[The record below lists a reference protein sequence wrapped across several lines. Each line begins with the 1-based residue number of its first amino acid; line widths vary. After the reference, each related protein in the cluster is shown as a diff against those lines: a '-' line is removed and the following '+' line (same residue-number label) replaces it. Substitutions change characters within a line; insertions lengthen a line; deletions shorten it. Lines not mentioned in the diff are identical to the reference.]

1 MKRPELSKANPST
14 LHRQIF
20 QIKQGSVSRFS
31 SIIKGW
37 IDKKIQAWAGFWSGF
52 RVRLGE
58 MNPRLKRGLGIG
70 LLIMVLFELAI
81 YFIPLPWEQIHRST
95 STLVFDRNAKILRAF
110 TSDDDMWR
118 IRTSLEQI
126 SPTLRRYLIFYED
139 RFFYYHPGFNPVAI
153 GRAFLQNFRSGRIIS
168 GGSTITMQIAR
179 MIEPKERTWQNK
191 LIELF
196 RALQLERRFS
206 KDELLEIYFNIAPY
220 GGNIEGVAA
229 ASWLYFGKEP
239 SQLSPG
245 EAALLSVIPNSPSQ
259 LRPDLYPKQARQARD
274 KVLTRLYEHKQIS
287 LQEYQEALAEEVP
300 TTRQV
305 WPFIAPHFCLEM
317 KKRSPQ
323 EARIMTTID
332 LNLQVFIE
340 ELIAVEIEKLE
351 SKGITNAAV
360 VVLENYHHELLAAV
374 GSAEFFNERHQGQV
388 NGYLAPRSPGS
399 TLKPF
404 VYALGMERGLLTPK
418 HYLADV
424 PVIYAGYSPE
434 NYDRTYSG
442 LVSTEEALKRSLNVP
457 AINLLAD
464 LGGEALHEL
473 LRKAE
478 FTTITPV
485 NHYGLPMVLGGC
497 EVNLLE
503 LTTLYSSLA
512 CGGRYYSPRT
522 RLAQR
527 AAQPKLLFSP
537 GVAYVLTEILTEVLR
552 PDLPACWEFSSLPKV
567 AWKTGTSYGHKDA
580 WSIGYDPRYT
590 VGVWVG
596 NFSGVGRSELVGAE
610 TAAPILFDIFNK
622 LNLNTTV
629 HWLKQPSTVKLRE
642 VCALSGQKPGPH
654 CPTMVTDYYL
664 TNCSPDAE
672 CAFHQTYL
680 LDPEAGYRL
689 PPHYYSSTKELAE
702 IVYIQYPPR
711 VASWLEQNGRPIE
724 KLPPLLPDWQKL
736 MPGGAPVIH
745 SPSPDYIYQ
754 LRQGIPREYQKIS
767 LEAAAGNDV
776 HRLYWF
782 IDGQF
787 LGHTKPGERL
797 FYLPEPG
804 AHRVV
809 CQDDQGRNAE
819 VKMVISE

>member
-1 MKRPELSKANPST
+1 MNYGQVDKVNLSVQQRPGS
-14 LHRQIF
+14 QIRPDCTC
-20 QIKQGSVSRFS
+20 RFIS
-31 SIIKGW
+31 MPTVL
-37 IDKKIQAWAGFWSGF
+37 AGKVVRAWSGLWYGF
-52 RVRLGE
+52 RQKLGK
-58 MNPRLKRGLGIG
+58 MNTRLKMGVGIG
-70 LLIMVLFELAI
+70 LLLLVLFELAI
-81 YFIPLPWEQIHRST
+81 YLIPLPWEQIHRST

-110 TSDDDMWR
+110 TSDDDKWR
-118 IRTSLEQI
+118 IRTELSQV
-126 SPTLRRYLIFYED
+126 SPILRRYLIFYED
-139 RFFYYHPGFNPVAI
+139 RFFYYHPGFNPVSI
-153 GRAFLQNFRSGRIIS
+153 GRAFFQNLKAGRIIS

-179 MIEPKERTWQNK
+179 MIEPKERIWHNK

-196 RALQLERRFS
+196 RALQLEQRFS

-245 EAALLSVIPNSPSQ
+245 EAALLSVIPNSPTQ
-259 LRPDLYPKQARQARD
+259 LRPDLYPKEAKQARD
-274 KVLTRLYEHKQIS
+274 KVLTRLYEHNQIS
-287 LQEYQEALAEEVP
+287 LREYQEALAEEVP
-300 TTRQV
+300 TARQV
-305 WPFIAPHFCLEM
+305 WPFIVPHFCLEM
-317 KKRSPQ
+317 KKRFSREP
-323 EARIMTTID
+323 RVMTTID
-332 LNLQVFIE
+332 LNLQLFIE
-340 ELIAVEIEKLE
+340 ELVAAEIEKLE

-360 VVLENYHHELLAAV
+360 VVIDNHRHELLAAV
-374 GSAEFFNERHQGQV
+374 GSAEFFNVRHQGQV

-442 LVSTEEALKRSLNVP
+442 LVSAEEALQRSLNVP

-473 LRKAE
+473 LRKAG

-503 LTTLYSSLA
+503 LTALYSSLA
-512 CGGRYYSPRT
+512 CGGRYYSPKT
-522 RLAQR
+522 RLDPGTAP
-527 AAQPKLLFSP
+527 PKTLFSP
-537 GVAYVLTEILTEVLR
+537 GVAYVITEILTEVLR

-580 WSIGYDPRYT
+580 WSIGYNPRYT

-596 NFSGVGRSELVGAE
+596 NFSGAGRPELIGAE
-610 TAAPILFDIFNK
+610 TAAPLLFDIFNK
-622 LNLNTTV
+622 LNHHTTV
-629 HWLKQPSTVKLRE
+629 QWFKQPSTVKQRE
-642 VCALSGQKPGPH
+642 VCALSGQKPGLH
-654 CPTMVTDYYL
+654 CQTLVTDYYL
-664 TNCSPDAE
+664 TDCSPDTE

-680 LDPEAGYRL
+680 MDPETRYRL
-689 PPHYYSSTKELAE
+689 PPHYYSSAKELTE
-702 IVYIQYPPR
+702 IVYVQYPPR
-711 VASWLEQNGRPIE
+711 IASWLEQNGQPID

-736 MPGGAPVIH
+736 RPGGVPVIH
-745 SPSPDYIYQ
+745 SPSPDYVYQ
-754 LRQGIPREYQKIS
+754 LRPGAPREYQKIC

-776 HRLYWF
+776 HKLYWF
-782 IDGQF
+782 IDGEF
-787 LGHTKPGERL
+787 LGSAAPGERL

-804 AHRVV
+804 VHRVI
-809 CQDDQGRNAE
+809 CQDDQGRSAE